1 MKLSTR
7 SLYGLK
13 AVVDIAACQAAGEG
27 NCMSIK
33 KIADRWSISENYLE
47 QLIIK
52 LKKAGILSSV
62 RGAGGGYRMN
72 MCPSEVTVGQVLHVL
87 EGSLLPS
94 QCLASD
100 TQACAEGSDVIC
112 VTRGVWEKI
121 HASVTN
127 VVESITIMDLVNDY
141 NKSIQQINEDDRN
154 V

>member
-13 AVVDIAACQAAGEG
+13 AVVDIAACED
-27 NCMSIK
+27 NKCISIK
-33 KIADRWSISENYLE
+33 TIADRWKISENYLE

-62 RGAGGGYRMN
+62 RGAGGGYRMKI
-72 MCPSEVTVGQVLHVL
+72 CPSEVTVGQILNIL

-94 QCLASD
+94 QCLAD
-100 TQACAEGSDVIC
+100 PPPTRGGGSYAPC

-121 HASVTN
+121 HESVTD
-127 VVESITIMDLVNDY
+127 VVESITIMDLVNEY
-141 NKSIQQINEDDRN
+141 KQGNSLTL
-154 V
+154 

>member
-13 AVVDIAACQAAGEG
+13 AVVDIAACGEG
-27 NCMSIK
+27 KCISIK
-33 KIADRWSISENYLE
+33 TIADRWKISENYLE

-72 MCPSEVTVGQVLHVL
+72 VCPADVTVGYVLNIL

-94 QCLASD
+94 QCLANEQSICD
-100 TQACAEGSDVIC
+100 EAC

-121 HASVTN
+121 HESVTD
-127 VVESITIMDLVNDY
+127 VVESITIMDLVNKY
-141 NKSIQQINEDDRN
+141 NNQNEDDRD

>member
-13 AVVDIAACQAAGEG
+13 AVVDIAACGE
-27 NCMSIK
+27 NECISIK
-33 KIADRWSISENYLE
+33 KIADRWKISENYLE

-72 MCPSEVTVGQVLHVL
+72 ICPSEVTVGQILNIL

-94 QCLASD
+94 QCLANSD
-100 TQACAEGSDVIC
+100 ICGDNSHAPC

-121 HASVTN
+121 HESVTE
-127 VVESITIMDLVNDY
+127 VVESITIMDLVEEY
-141 NKSIQQINEDDRN
+141 KQ
-154 V
+154 

>member
-13 AVVDIAACQAAGEG
+13 AVVDIAACGEG
-27 NCMSIK
+27 KCVSIK
-33 KIADRWSISENYLE
+33 TIARRWNISENYLE

-72 MCPSEVTVGQVLHVL
+72 VCPSEVTVGRVLNIL

-94 QCLASD
+94 QCLANSSGMCND
-100 TQACAEGSDVIC
+100 GTLATCA
-112 VTRGVWEKI
+112 TRGVWEKI
-121 HASVTN
+121 HESVTD
-127 VVESITIMDLVNDY
+127 VVESITIMDLVMKY
-141 NKSIQQINEDDRN
+141 NSNRGDKN